1 LASDRPGGINS
12 EGRDA
17 IGGDIGQYRATAIG
31 QPDGTS
37 IYYTIERVTD
47 LMDRAIRIPGTQ
59 IRFGLDP
66 IIGFVFP
73 EGGDVIGAVVSAW
86 LVLASVRHGLP
97 KGVIARMVFNV
108 AVDYLIGSVPLI
120 GDMFDFAWKANSRN
134 LDLLKIHSRGVG
146 RSFWS
151 DWGWAVILLSLFA
164 GMVVGIGLVSIYL
177 IRLVLNNVSLTWD
190 I

>member
-1 LASDRPGGINS
+1 M
-12 EGRDA
+12 
-17 IGGDIGQYRATAIG
+17 GQYRPAAIS

-37 IYYTIERVTD
+37 IYHTIERVTD

-73 EGGDVIGAVVSAW
+73 EGGDVIGAVVSIC

-97 KGVIARMVFNV
+97 KAVIARMVFNI
-108 AVDYLIGSVPLI
+108 ALDYLIGSVPMI

-134 LDLLKIHSRGVG
+134 LDLLREHSRGVG

-151 DWGWAVILLSLFA
+151 DWGWAIILLSIFA
-164 GMVVGIGLVSIYL
+164 GMVIGIALVSIYL
-177 IRLVLNNVSLTWD
+177 IRQVLGNISLTWPG
-190 I
+190 